1 MNDNY
6 ETQEALPIARLSS
19 HRPQAIQLPDDP
31 RLATA
36 TVLAHVRGADS
47 INRAA
52 AIEALT
58 VRVMALSNV
67 DPQQA
72 IEALAEQL
80 PVLNSLWLLF
90 AAESASAK
98 SSEVRA
104 TYLRLALSAQLSY
117 SRTQALVIGLRAQS
131 TGQALV
137 TLTDSQEDS

>member
-1 MNDNY
+1 MTDD
-6 ETQEALPIARLSS
+6 EHRGHSVARFSQ
-19 HRPQAIQLPDDP
+19 HRPAPIELPSDP

-36 TVLAHVRGADS
+36 TVLAYVQGADT
-47 INRAA
+47 IERAA

-104 TYLRLALSAQLSY
+104 TYLRLALSAQNSY
-117 SRTQALVIGLRAQS
+117 SRTQTLVIGLRAQS
-131 TGQALV
+131 AGQARV
-137 TLTDSQEDS
+137 TLTDSQGDS